1 MKQTLTYQPHS
12 FGAHSCRLRVE
23 GLPDVSSGQGVEA
36 LGIIT
41 GWCLD
46 WVGHPQLEGR
56 REHLQALMATVIPYA
71 RHLLSGV
78 PRAMGGE
85 EDPVSIGP
93 DESGSH
99 HMQLRSS
106 QPNTPPLELHLDDA
120 ELADLVRVLDQ
131 CRLDPRIQLPL
142 PVPEPLPLEA
152 RDLRHRVPLR
162 RRLSAPVGGLAAL
175 AIAAGAGTLLPTPRP
190 SASLPQ
196 ATKTTSKGLEPPL
209 PPQAPPPSSEGS
221 APSTSA
227 PSPKVATTSTEVST
241 RSSATPG
248 GATSTTSTPPREA
261 QLKLLRRWL
270 ISRTPAKDGLP
281 PSQAWQ
287 LAVNSRGEV
296 VAATPVEG
304 NDGSARTSLGLPS
317 AKVPSSPAGDTLL
330 VRGVLQSSGFWELS
344 PWHGW

>member
-12 FGAHSCRLRVE
+12 FGAHSCQLRVE
-23 GLPDVSSGQGVEA
+23 GLPDVSSGQGGEA

-56 REHLQALMATVIPYA
+56 REHLQALMTTVIPYA

-93 DESGSH
+93 DDTGGH

-106 QPNTPPLELHLDDA
+106 QSNTPPLELHLDDA

-142 PVPEPLPLEA
+142 PVPEPLPLAA
-152 RDLRHRVPLR
+152 RELRHRVPLR

-175 AIAAGAGTLLPTPRP
+175 ALAAGASTLLPTPRP
-190 SASLPQ
+190 SSSLPQ
-196 ATKTTSKGLEPPL
+196 PAKTTSKGLEPPL
-209 PPQAPPPSSEGS
+209 PPQRPS
-221 APSTSA
+221 PSTQG
-227 PSPKVATTSTEVST
+227 PTGSTEVSKPT
-241 RSSATPG
+241 TNLSTPSKERTTA
-248 GATSTTSTPPREA
+248 ATSTTPPTEA
-261 QLKLLRRWL
+261 TLNLLRRWL
-270 ISRTPAKDGLP
+270 ISRTPAKGSLP
-281 PSQAWQ
+281 APQAWQ
-287 LAVNSRGEV
+287 LAVNSQGEV

-304 NDGSARTSLGLPS
+304 NEGGERTTLGLPT
-317 AKVPSSPAGDTLL
+317 AQVPSNPAGDTLL
-330 VRGVLQSSGFWELS
+330 VRGVLQPSGFWELS